1 MFLFA
6 TGLVWGRC
14 VLSDSRHAEALSA
27 AAQAL
32 DDALRGQEG
41 GWERAEGAYGR
52 AARASLLDAFPLW
65 VVEVIGAWRRG
76 ESASTEAETALLLT
90 QIRERDYRGALSAA
104 RALEA
109 SKRRDY
115 IVRLAT
121 DLLALQ
127 TSDLR

>member
-1 MFLFA
+1 MGA
-6 TGLVWGRC
+6 RRRC
-14 VLSDSRHAEALSA
+14 
-27 AAQAL
+27 
-32 DDALRGQEG
+32 
-41 GWERAEGAYGR
+41 YGR

-76 ESASTEAETALLLT
+76 EAPRRRLKRSPPHADSSVITEGPS
-90 QIRERDYRGALSAA
+90 RR
-104 RALEA
+104 RALR
-109 SKRRDY
+109 SLKRRDY